1 MRGFWLAVFVNNMIN
16 EVGRLPDYRVY
27 GQVSAVV
34 GLLVEVSGVQG
45 SLAVGDHCRI
55 VGRDDAHVLCEVVG
69 FRDGRALMMP
79 FGSLDGVGLGC
90 RAEVSTADP
99 AIYPGDDWLG
109 RVVNAFGE
117 PADGKGPLPFGPVA
131 YPVHNQPP
139 PSHARQRIGAKVDLG
154 VRAMN
159 AFLTCCRGQRMGIFA
174 GSGIGK
180 STLLSMMARHTDAE
194 VNVIGLIG
202 ERGRETREFIEDN
215 LGPDGLARSVVVVAT
230 SDESPLVRRQAA
242 SVTMAVAEYFRDRG
256 LDVLCLMDSITRF
269 AMAQREISLSVGEPP
284 ASKGYTPSVFA
295 ELPRLLERA
304 GPGVRGQG
312 SITGLFTV
320 LVEGDD
326 HNEPVADSVR
336 GILDGHVV
344 LDRAIAERGRYP
356 PINVLRSVSRTMPA
370 CNTAE
375 ENAAVDR
382 ARRYLATY
390 EDMAELI
397 RLGAYRGG
405 SDAAVDEAI
414 RYFPALE
421 KFLSQTKDEKTDLA
435 TCYGMLDDILNG
447 GGDSGETAEPPE
459 AVRSKPLPPA
469 AEAPQSAGPP
479 QSAEAPRPAQAS
491 AEQ

>member
-1 MRGFWLAVFVNNMIN
+1 MAVFVNNIIN
-16 EVGRLPDYRVY
+16 EVGRLPDFRVY
-27 GQVSAVV
+27 GRVSAVV
-34 GLLVEVSGVQG
+34 GLLVEVSGAQG
-45 SLAVGDHCRI
+45 SLSVGDHCRI
-55 VGRDDAHVLCEVVG
+55 VGRNDAHVLCEVVG

-79 FGSLDGVGLGC
+79 FGPLEGVGLGC
-90 RAEVSTADP
+90 RAEVSAVDP
-99 AIYPGDDWLG
+99 AIHPDAHWLG
-109 RVVNAFGE
+109 RVVSAFGE
-117 PADGKGPLPFGPVA
+117 PLDGAGPLPFGPVA
-131 YPVHNQPP
+131 YPVHNRPP
-139 PSHARQRIGAKVDLG
+139 PSHARQRIGPKVDLG

-159 AFLTCCRGQRMGIFA
+159 TFLTCCRGQRMGIFA

-215 LGPDGLARSVVVVAT
+215 LGPEGLARSVVVVAT

-242 SVTMAVAEYFRDRG
+242 YVTMAVAEYFRDQGR
-256 LDVLCLMDSITRF
+256 DVLCLMDSITRF
-269 AMAQREISLSVGEPP
+269 AMAQREISLSAGEPP
-284 ASKGYTPSVFA
+284 ASKGYPPSVFA
-295 ELPRLLERA
+295 EMPRLLERA
-304 GPGVRGQG
+304 GPGARDQG
-312 SITGLFTV
+312 SITALFTV

-326 HNEPVADSVR
+326 HNEPVADCVR

-375 ENAAVDR
+375 QNAAVDR

-397 RLGAYRGG
+397 RLGAYRSG
-405 SDAAVDEAI
+405 SDTAVDEAI

-435 TCYGMLDDILNG
+435 ACYGRLDEILNDG
-447 GGDSGETAEPPE
+447 GNAGETAEPAE
-459 AVRSKPLPPA
+459 AFPSAPLPPA
-469 AEAPQSAGPP
+469 AEARQSADPP
-479 QSAEAPRPAQAS
+479 QPAQAP